1 MFCMTGFVLHS
12 LGKKE
17 VDMTKGSEKVVQ
29 RRYTIGEEIGNA
41 ITHGIGAALAIS
53 GLVLLIVRAAR
64 NAPEAYKASYVV
76 GFTLFGVSLIIL
88 YLFSTLYHALPLG
101 AKRVFGKFDHI
112 SIYIL
117 IAGTYTGYC
126 MGPLQSKQAIW
137 LLVAVWTIAV
147 IGIVFYAIFGS
158 KVRLLS
164 VLTYLLMGYL
174 VFYIIKPVYS
184 LLPKVSFI
192 FLLVGG
198 ACYTL
203 GCIFYA
209 MKKHKWMHFIW
220 HLFVMAGSIMH
231 FFSLFFSI

>member
-1 MFCMTGFVLHS
+1 MICKRG
-12 LGKKE
+12 GI
-17 VDMTKGSEKVVQ
+17 MTKQTEKDAK
-29 RRYTIGEEIGNA
+29 RRYSIGEEIGNS
-41 ITHGIGAALAIS
+41 ITHGVGALLAIS
-53 GLVLLIVRAAR
+53 ALVLLIVRASLY
-64 NAPEAYKASYVV
+64 APEEYKAMYVV
-76 GFTLFGVSLIIL
+76 GFTLFGSALIIL
-88 YLFSTLYHALPLG
+88 YLFSTLYHALPQK

-126 MGPLQSKQAIW
+126 LGPLHSRQAIW
-137 LLVAVWTIAV
+137 LLSIVWAIAIV
-147 IGIVFYAIFGS
+147 GIVFYAIFGS
-158 KVRLLS
+158 KVRILS
-164 VLTYLLMGYL
+164 VIT
-174 VFYIIKPVYS
+174 YIIMGWLVIYMVKS
-184 LLPKVSFI
+184 LQLLLPALSFL
-192 FLLVGG
+192 FLLIGG